1 MTTWRCQINGSND
14 THHPTRIKNYWY
26 LRFQIE
32 LPTWVSQPLGDT
44 LTNETGFG
52 VTLSAL
58 QWMIKK
64 KDGCKWCIK
73 MYQRSPSFQMSWAG
87 WRFKKLVILHAYAS
101 FVKILIQMFNIVPI
115 LPQHTPPLP
124 PLCRFT
130 QLKAQSSKPYKS
142 KSLPNHS
149 PEASEQLHGP
159 HICLDVDLQAPYARM
174 GGLRRPGFQALQNQ
188 GTVQVCRCL
197 AVSLEL
203 DYQYVSC
210 WQILTSWWILQDN
223 TICQDHART
232 KTYYL

>member
-64 KDGCKWCIK
+64 KDGCKWCVK

-87 WRFKKLVILHAYAS
+87 WRFKKLAILHAYAL
-101 FVKILIQMFNIVPI
+101 FMKILIQMFNIVLI
-115 LPQHTPPLP
+115 AKKLLPFSPSTHHHTP

-130 QLKAQSSKPYKS
+130 QLKAQSPINP
-142 KSLPNHS
+142 SLFPTILRRHRNS
-149 PEASEQLHGP
+149 FMVLSAWTSTSRRRTQGWE
-159 HICLDVDLQAPYARM
+159 DF
-174 GGLRRPGFQALQNQ
+174 GGLGFKR
-188 GTVQVCRCL
+188 G
-197 AVSLEL
+197 
-203 DYQYVSC
+203 
-210 WQILTSWWILQDN
+210 
-223 TICQDHART
+223 RT
-232 KTYYL
+232 RGPSKCVHVLLYPSN